1 MQVASEPKKDPFF
14 ARQSDFLQ
22 AIAALWSKKIAKY
35 GGKWDFFGQTAIL
48 LTSYKNIK
56 QLAMTNQF
64 ILCVFFLLFITTPAF
79 SQNKKAAEQ
88 VPATCKGLPRDQRPR
103 ITVSSFDITRTSA
116 RGVVGN
122 ELGAMLINALNQT
135 ECFNVL
141 ESLQKLGGA
150 MEEMKFNQSGATDG
164 SGPDVGKMKG
174 AQLII
179 NGEVTEFKEEK
190 MHIAGVGS
198 NKAHIGF
205 ILKIVDPQTR
215 EVLWSESINKK
226 ITKPEVR
233 VFNTD
238 VAKFGST
245 AMEDA
250 VEKAILN
257 AVSLI
262 VGQKDLIE
270 SYKPKALD
278 TAPKYDRNTCA
289 LNQGGNGPSV
299 MVIIPEV
306 HITRR
311 VPDPAGET
319 EIIKTLINA
328 GFKVLDPS
336 VYNAIRDSDELSNAV
351 KNQDAA
357 AASRIGARFGAD
369 IIIFGEAFSESTGM
383 QNGMQSCR
391 ARVEARA
398 VSTYNAQIL
407 GADGKH
413 AGGTD
418 NSELVAGKAALR
430 NAGTQMGA
438 YFVNTLCE
446 AQGIRKGGGGNGERS
461 SEIVLSNASFST
473 AGKVETYLKTFK
485 GVKSVT
491 KSFSNGVA
499 RYTLLHTGPLDDLA
513 AALDTGKAG
522 VPVVITGADGAK
534 VEGRFK

>member
-1 MQVASEPKKDPFF
+1 MRTAFIHLATLISLFLF
-14 ARQSDFLQ
+14 AAPEAQ
-22 AIAALWSKKIAKY
+22 
-35 GGKWDFFGQTAIL
+35 
-48 LTSYKNIK
+48 
-56 QLAMTNQF
+56 
-64 ILCVFFLLFITTPAF
+64 
-79 SQNKKAAEQ
+79 SQNKKAAET
-88 VPATCKGLPRDQRPR
+88 PSATCKGLPRDQRPR

-122 ELGAMLINALNQT
+122 ELGAMLTNALNKT

-141 ESLQKLGGA
+141 ESLSKIGGA
-150 MEEMKFNQSGATDG
+150 IDEISFNQSGATNG
-164 SGPDVGKMKG
+164 SGPEAGQMKG
-174 AQLII
+174 AQLVV

-205 ILKIVDPQTR
+205 ILRIVDPQTR

-226 ITKPEVR
+226 VTKPEVR

-245 AMEDA
+245 AMEDV
-250 VEKAILN
+250 VEKAILD
-257 AVSLI
+257 AVGLI
-262 VGQKDLIE
+262 VGQKELIQ
-270 SYKPKALD
+270 SYKPNVAE
-278 TAPKYDRNTCA
+278 TAPKYDRNSCP
-289 LNQGGNGPSV
+289 LNLGGNGPSV
-299 MVIIPEV
+299 MVIIPEI

-319 EIIKTLINA
+319 EIIKTLISA
-328 GFKVLDPS
+328 GFRVLDPS
-336 VYNAIRDSDELSNAV
+336 VYKAIRDSEELNNAV

-369 IIIFGEAFSESTGM
+369 IVIFGEAFSESTGM
-383 QNGMQSCR
+383 QKGMQTCR

-407 GADGKH
+407 AADGKH
-413 AGGTD
+413 AGGMD
-418 NSELVAGKAALR
+418 NTELVAGKAALR
-430 NAGTQMGA
+430 NAGTQMGI

-446 AQGIRKGGGGNGERS
+446 TQGIRKGNGGGNGERS
-461 SEIVLSNASFST
+461 SEIILNNASYST

-499 RYTLLHTGPLDDLA
+499 RYEVLHTGELDA
-513 AALDTGKAG
+513 IAGALDTGKSG
-522 VPVVITGADGAK
+522 VAVVITGADSAK

>member
-1 MQVASEPKKDPFF
+1 
-14 ARQSDFLQ
+14 
-22 AIAALWSKKIAKY
+22 
-35 GGKWDFFGQTAIL
+35 
-48 LTSYKNIK
+48 
-56 QLAMTNQF
+56 MTNQF
-64 ILCVFFLLFITTPAF
+64 ILCLLLLLFITTPAF
-79 SQNKKAAEQ
+79 SQNKKVVEI
-88 VPATCKGLPRDQRPR
+88 VPATCKGLPREQRPR
-103 ITVSSFDITRTSA
+103 ITVSSFEITKATTK
-116 RGVVGN
+116 GVLGD
-122 ELGAMLINALNQT
+122 ELASMLANALNQT
-135 ECFNVL
+135 ECFVVL
-141 ESLQKLGGA
+141 ESLSKIKA
-150 MEEMKFNQSGATDG
+150 SADEIRFNQSGMSDG
-164 SGPDVGKMKG
+164 SGAQAGKTRG
-174 AQLII
+174 TQLII
-179 NGEVTEFKEEK
+179 SGEVTDYIEEK
-190 MHIAGVGS
+190 TPIMGVDN
-198 NKAHIGF
+198 NKAIIKF
-205 ILKIVDPQTR
+205 ILKIVDPQSTEIVWSQTVSKKVTKA
-215 EVLWSESINKK
+215 EVQMLKSETTQFG
-226 ITKPEVR
+226 TK
-233 VFNTD
+233 
-238 VAKFGST
+238 
-245 AMEDA
+245 AMGEA
-250 VEKAILN
+250 VEKAIAD
-257 AVSLI
+257 AVNLI
-262 VGQKDLIE
+262 VEQKHLIE
-270 SYKPKALD
+270 SYKPRVVD

-336 VYNAIRDSDELSNAV
+336 VYKAIRDSEEFSNAV
-351 KNQDAA
+351 KSQDAS

-398 VSTYNAQIL
+398 VSTYDAQIL

-418 NSELVAGKAALR
+418 NSELVAGKTALR

-446 AQGIRKGGGGNGERS
+446 AQGIRKGGNDERR
-461 SEIVLSNASFST
+461 SEIVLSNASYST

-491 KSFSNGVA
+491 KSFSNSVA
-499 RYTLLHTGPLDDLA
+499 RYELLHTGPLDDIA

-522 VPVVITGADGAK
+522 VPVVITGADSAK

>member
-1 MQVASEPKKDPFF
+1 MQTYFIH
-14 ARQSDFLQ
+14 RITLICLFLSS
-22 AIAALWSKKIAKY
+22 IAA
-35 GGKWDFFGQTAIL
+35 
-48 LTSYKNIK
+48 
-56 QLAMTNQF
+56 
-64 ILCVFFLLFITTPAF
+64 PAF
-79 SQNKKAAEQ
+79 SQNKKKVEQ

-116 RGVVGN
+116 RGAVGN

-141 ESLQKLGGA
+141 ESLQKMDGV
-150 MEEMKFNQSGATDG
+150 MSEMKFNQSGVTDG
-164 SGPDVGKMKG
+164 SGPEAGKMKG

-179 NGEVTEFKEEK
+179 NGEVTEFNEEK

-198 NKAHIGF
+198 NKAHVGF

-226 ITKPEVR
+226 VTKPEVR

-238 VAKFGST
+238 IAKFGST

-250 VEKAILN
+250 VEKAILD
-257 AVSLI
+257 AVGLI
-262 VGQKDLIE
+262 VGQKELIQ
-270 SYKPKALD
+270 SYKPKVAD
-278 TAPKYDRNTCA
+278 VAPKYDRNTCP
-289 LNQGGNGPSV
+289 LNQGGNGPTV

-328 GFKVLDPS
+328 GFRVLDPS
-336 VYNAIRDSDELSNAV
+336 VYKAIRDSEELSNAV

-357 AASRIGARFGAD
+357 AASRIGTRFGAD
-369 IIIFGEAFSESTGM
+369 IIIFGEAFSESTGL

-398 VSTYNAQIL
+398 VSTRNAQIL

-413 AGGTD
+413 AGGVD
-418 NSELVAGKAALR
+418 NSELVAGKTALR

-446 AQGIRKGGGGNGERS
+446 AQGVRKGGAGNGERS
-461 SEIVLSNASFST
+461 AEIVLSNASFST
-473 AGKVETYLKTFK
+473 AGKVDTWLKTFK

-499 RYTLLHTGPLDDLA
+499 RYDLLHTGELDA
-513 AALDTGKAG
+513 IAGALDSGKAG
-522 VPVVITGADGAK
+522 VLIVITGADGAK